1 VRRGWYSGPAL
12 WLAGMAVA
20 GTACVSVCMAA
31 DAQAASSQSATP
43 AQTQEPIRDAAPIV
57 RRTPELPTLHVE
69 SRLVNVALNVT
80 DEHGAPVPGLT
91 QNDFEVLEDNEPV
104 KISNFDKESVTPLAI
119 VMAVDASG
127 SMVSDER
134 LERDAAK
141 DFVRSILRKQDLIDL
156 MDFSDQVDE
165 IVSFTNDPKRF
176 ESGLSRITKGDAT
189 AVYDAIFLA
198 SQKLAATSQANG
210 ERRVIVVISDGE
222 NTTHH
227 GSYPSALEQAQRAGA
242 MVYALIIVPVEA
254 DAGRD
259 TGGEHAL
266 IQMANDTGGKYYYV
280 NSKHDLA
287 PAFAHVSDDLRTQ
300 YTLGYYAPQ
309 RALNRAGLRHITVR
323 MKDPALRVKYT
334 LRYRTAYY
342 AQK

>member
-1 VRRGWYSGPAL
+1 VRRRWYIGTV
-12 WLAGMAVA
+12 LAAAVVVAPGVA
-20 GTACVSVCMAA
+20 GG
-31 DAQAASSQSATP
+31 AQTGSGQ
-43 AQTQEPIRDAAPIV
+43 QTQEPGRDAAPIV
-57 RRTPELPTLHVE
+57 RRTPEIPTIHVE
-69 SRLVNVALNVT
+69 TRLVNVALNVT
-80 DEHGAPVPGLT
+80 DEHGTPVPGLT
-91 QNDFEVLEDNEPV
+91 KDDFEMLEDGQPV
-104 KISNFDKESVTPLAI
+104 KISIFDKEAVTPLAI
-119 VMAVDASG
+119 VMTVDASG
-127 SMVSDER
+127 SVNIDDK

-141 DFVRSILRKQDLIDL
+141 DFVRSILRTQDRIDL
-156 MDFSDQVDE
+156 MGFSDQVDE
-165 IVSFTNDPKRF
+165 VVSFTNDAKRV
-176 ESGLSRITKGDAT
+176 ESGLSRISKGDAT
-189 AVYDAIFLA
+189 ALYDAIFLA
-198 SQKLAATSQANG
+198 GQRLAETSQANG
-210 ERRVIVVISDGE
+210 EQRIIVVISDGE

-227 GSYPSALEQAQRAGA
+227 GSYPTALEQAERAGA

-280 NSKHDLA
+280 NDKHDLA

-309 RALNRAGLRHITVR
+309 RALNREGLRHITVR
-323 MKDPALRVKYT
+323 MKDPALRTKYT

>member
-1 VRRGWYSGPAL
+1 
-12 WLAGMAVA
+12 MQAVA
-20 GTACVSVCMAA
+20 LQS
-31 DAQAASSQSATP
+31 ASATSQSAP
-43 AQTQEPIRDAAPIV
+43 AGQQQEPIRDPAPIV
-57 RRTPELPTLHVE
+57 RRTPDVPTIHVE

-80 DEHGAPVPGLT
+80 DEHGAQVPGLT
-91 QNDFEVLEDNEPV
+91 QSDFEVLEDNDPV
-104 KISNFDKESVTPLAI
+104 RIAVFDRESVTPLAI

-127 SMVSDER
+127 SMVSDDR

-165 IVSFTNDPKRF
+165 VVSFTNDAKLF

-189 AVYDAIFLA
+189 AVYDAIYLA
-198 SQKLAATSQANG
+198 SQRLAQTSQANG

-227 GSYPSALEQAQRAGA
+227 GSYPTALEEAQRAGA
-242 MVYALIIVPVEA
+242 MLYALIIVPVEA

-266 IQMANDTGGKYYYV
+266 IQLANDTGGKYYYV
-280 NSKHDLA
+280 SSKHDLA

-309 RALNRAGLRHITVR
+309 RPLNRGGLRHITVR
-323 MKDPALRVKYT
+323 MKDPALRAKYT